1 MKKQT
6 QQASD
11 ILRYKYMKNS
21 LFYGF
26 VVLGL
31 MLTSSCTS
39 WIKTASRPELED
51 TTQQKEAIAR
61 QTVTSDPSK
70 DPDRLADKD
79 LDKFAYELGLDP
91 RKGLSE
97 SERKDV
103 LTRRKLRQLE
113 RGLDSP
119 KERLNYSKVLPLFAN
134 DQEKIDYLSI
144 PSIEGRLAWVNRNK
158 LWNRDKTNPDFIA
171 LTETQDITLGMSQEL
186 VRKSWGEPVQVEHSG
201 NPIYKNERWKYV
213 RELPTVSGYK
223 RERRFVYFES
233 GRVVGW
239 ETE

>member
-1 MKKQT
+1 
-6 QQASD
+6 
-11 ILRYKYMKNS
+11 MKNS
-21 LFYGF
+21 LFLGSVVFGF
-26 VVLGL
+26 M
-31 MLTSSCTS
+31 MLSSCTS
-39 WIKTASRPELED
+39 WLKTASRPELEE
-51 TTQQKEAIAR
+51 TTRISEG
-61 QTVTSDPSK
+61 TVRTSETKDPTK
-70 DPDRLADKD
+70 DPDRLSDKD
-79 LDKFAYELGLDP
+79 LEKYAYELGFDP

-97 SERKDV
+97 AERKDT

-144 PSIEGRLAWVNRNK
+144 PSVEGRLAWVNRNK
-158 LWNRDKTNPDFIA
+158 LWNRDKTNPDFIT
-171 LTETQDITLGMSQEL
+171 LTEVNDITLGMTQEL
-186 VRKSWGEPVQVEHSG
+186 VKKSWGEPNQVEHSG

-213 RELPTVSGYK
+213 KELPTANGYK
-223 RERRFVYFES
+223 REKRYVYFEG

>member
-1 MKKQT
+1 MKKT
-6 QQASD
+6 
-11 ILRYKYMKNS
+11 L
-21 LFYGF
+21 LFGF
-26 VVLGL
+26 IALGL
-31 MLTSSCTS
+31 MMTSACAN
-39 WIKTASRPELED
+39 WIKTASRPELEE
-51 TTQQKEAIAR
+51 TTNSKEEISR
-61 QTVTSDPSK
+61 QTVTSDPTK
-70 DPDRLADKD
+70 DPDRLSDKD
-79 LDKFAYELGLDP
+79 LDKYAYELGFDP

-97 SERKDV
+97 TERKDA
-103 LTRRKLRQLE
+103 LTRRKVRQLE

-158 LWNRDKTNPDFIA
+158 LWNRDKTNPDFLT

-186 VRKSWGEPVQVEHSG
+186 VRKSWGEPQQVEHSG
-201 NPIYKNERWKYV
+201 NPIYKNERWKYT
-213 RELPTVSGYK
+213 RELPTVNGYK
-223 RERRFVYFES
+223 RERRYVYFEG

>member
-1 MKKQT
+1 MKK
-6 QQASD
+6 
-11 ILRYKYMKNS
+11 S
-21 LFYGF
+21 LLFGF
-26 VVLGL
+26 IALGL
-31 MLTSSCTS
+31 MMTSSCAN
-39 WIKTASRPELED
+39 WIKTASRPELEE
-51 TTQQKEAIAR
+51 TTNRKEETSR
-61 QTVTSDPSK
+61 QTVTADPTK
-70 DPDRLADKD
+70 DPDRLSDKD
-79 LDKFAYELGLDP
+79 LDKYAYELGFDP

-97 SERKDV
+97 TERKDA
-103 LTRRKLRQLE
+103 LSRRKVRQLE

-158 LWNRDKTNPDFIA
+158 LWNRDKTNPDFMA

-186 VRKSWGEPVQVEHSG
+186 VRKSWGEPQQVEHSG
-201 NPIYKNERWKYV
+201 NPIYKNERWKYT

-223 RERRFVYFES
+223 RERRYVYFEG

>member
-1 MKKQT
+1 
-6 QQASD
+6 
-11 ILRYKYMKNS
+11 MKNS
-21 LFYGF
+21 IFLGSII
-26 VVLGL
+26 LGL

-39 WIKTASRPELED
+39 WLKTASRPELAE
-51 TTQQKEAIAR
+51 TTRESGTTAR
-61 QTVTSDPSK
+61 SSETNDPSK
-70 DPDRLADKD
+70 DPDRLSDRD
-79 LDKFAYELGLDP
+79 LEKYAYELGFDP

-97 SERKDV
+97 TERKDS
-103 LTRRKLRQLE
+103 LIRRKLRQLE

-144 PSIEGRLAWVNRNK
+144 PSVEGRLAWVNRNK
-158 LWNRDKTNPDFIA
+158 LWNRDKTNPDFISLA
-171 LTETQDITLGMSQEL
+171 ETQDITLGMSQEL
-186 VRKSWGEPVQVEHSG
+186 VRKSWGEPSQVEHSG
-201 NPIYKNERWKYV
+201 NPIYKNERWKYI

-223 RERRFVYFES
+223 RERRYVYFES

>member
-1 MKKQT
+1 MKK
-6 QQASD
+6 
-11 ILRYKYMKNS
+11 S
-21 LFYGF
+21 LLFGF
-26 VVLGL
+26 LALSL
-31 MLTSSCTS
+31 MMTSSCAN
-39 WIKTASRPELED
+39 WIKTASRPELEE
-51 TTQQKEAIAR
+51 TTNGKEGTSR
-61 QTVTSDPSK
+61 QTVTSDPTK
-70 DPDRLADKD
+70 DPDRLSDKD
-79 LDKFAYELGLDP
+79 LDKYAYELGFDP

-97 SERKDV
+97 TERKDV
-103 LTRRKLRQLE
+103 LTRRKVRQLE

-119 KERLNYSKVLPLFAN
+119 KERLNYSKVLPLFVN

-158 LWNRDKTNPDFIA
+158 LWNRDKTNPDFLA

-186 VRKSWGEPVQVEHSG
+186 VRKSWGEPQQVEHSG
-201 NPIYKNERWKYV
+201 NPIYKNERWKYT

-223 RERRFVYFES
+223 RERRYVYFEG